1 LKNWSNFLKKEIE
14 VKLEIASESV
24 EKLLKCSF
32 FSTKTARVEQKMLNN
47 TYFDTSDWQ
56 LNKRRIALRV
66 RDSDGRF
73 IQTLK
78 TKGISEQGLHQ
89 RLEWEWDL
97 QQPQL
102 DLSLLP
108 QQHWPVAI
116 AVGDLKALFTTNF
129 SRQLWYFQHIDANGV
144 ESSVEMALDRGLVT
158 ADGVDQQLP
167 ICELELELLEG
178 SATALI
184 EIAAIL
190 TAQCP
195 ELRACDVSKAA
206 RGYQLLE
213 QSNQSHECD

>member
-1 LKNWSNFLKKEIE
+1 
-14 VKLEIASESV
+14 
-24 EKLLKCSF
+24 
-32 FSTKTARVEQKMLNN
+32 
-47 TYFDTSDWQ
+47 
-56 LNKRRIALRV
+56 
-66 RDSDGRF
+66 
-73 IQTLK
+73 
-78 TKGISEQGLHQ
+78 
-89 RLEWEWDL
+89 LEWEWDL

-108 QQHWPVAI
+108 QQHWPAAI

>member
-1 LKNWSNFLKKEIE
+1 MKKEIE
-14 VKLEIASESV
+14 IKLEITAERV
-24 EKLLKCSF
+24 EKLLGCSF
-32 FSTKTARVEQKMLNN
+32 FTSLGAKIEQKILKN
-47 TYFDTSDWQ
+47 TYYDTSDWQ

-78 TKGISEQGLHQ
+78 TKGSSNNGLHK

-102 DLSLLP
+102 DLTLLP
-108 QQHWPVAI
+108 EQHWPAEI
-116 AVGDLKALFTTNF
+116 AGSDLLALFTTNF
-129 SRQLWYFQHIDANGV
+129 SRQLWCFRHIDANGV
-144 ESSVEMALDRGLVT
+144 ESSIEMALDRGLV
-158 ADGVDQQLP
+158 AAPAIKQQLP

-178 SATALI
+178 SATALV

-206 RGYQLLE
+206 RGYQLL
-213 QSNQSHECD
+213 QQYS